1 MAPVLHRS
9 ANFGQFFF
17 LDLRSSAGN
26 LRQNGFC
33 FLLSIPAIL
42 AATGWGQAFYAC
54 GLELD
59 NTGL

>member
-1 MAPVLHRS
+1 MAPVLPRS

-42 AATGWGQAFYAC
+42 AATVWGRHFMPAV
-54 GLELD
+54 LELD